1 MAIFSRLNRSKPTTE
16 EVPMTISRRNVLLG
30 ATASAALLPI
40 ASRAQA
46 SDVVIGVIYPLSG
59 ASAQIGVDAQKA
71 FDTAA
76 EIINKNFDFDLP
88 LARGEGLPGLG
99 GAKVRLIF
107 ADHQADPQ
115 KGRAEAERLITQEKV
130 CAVIGTYQS
139 AVAVTVS
146 QICERY
152 QIPFLSA
159 DNSSPSLHRR
169 GLKFY
174 FRASPHDEMYSK
186 AMFDFFDEMKKKGT
200 KIGTLSLFHEDTIF
214 GTDSGNA
221 QTKLANER
229 GYKVVA
235 DVKYRANSPSLS
247 AEVQQLKAAN
257 ADVLMPS
264 SYTTDGILLVKTMG
278 ELGYKPP
285 AIVAQDAGFSEK
297 ALYDAVGDKLEG
309 VISRGTFSLDL
320 AAKRPMVGKINDM
333 YKAKSGKDLNDYS
346 SRQFMALIVMADA
359 INRAKSTDGEKIREA
374 LAATELPGE
383 QTIMPW
389 KRIKFDEMGQNND
402 ADPVL
407 LQYVGGKFVTIFPP
421 QAAVAEAVWPMK

>member
-1 MAIFSRLNRSKPTTE
+1 
-16 EVPMTISRRNVLLG
+16 MTITRRNVLLG
-30 ATASAALLPI
+30 TAAAAAFAPI
-40 ASRAQA
+40 AARAQTA
-46 SDVVIGVIYPLSG
+46 EVAIGLLYPLSG
-59 ASAQIGVDAQKA
+59 ANAQIGVDAQHA
-71 FDTAA
+71 YGTAA
-76 EIINKNFDFDLP
+76 EIINKNYDFDLP
-88 LARGEGLPGLG
+88 MAKGEGLSGLG
-99 GAKVRLIF
+99 GAKIRLVF
-107 ADHQADPQ
+107 ADHQSDPQ
-115 KGRAEAERLITQEKV
+115 KGRAETERLITQEKV
-130 CAVIGTYQS
+130 SAVIGTYQS

-152 QIPFLSA
+152 QIPFISA

-174 FRASPHDEMYSK
+174 FRAAPHDEMYSA
-186 AMFDFFDEMKKKGT
+186 AMFDFFDALKKKGT
-200 KIGTLSLFHEDTIF
+200 RIETLALFHEDTIF

-221 QTKLANER
+221 QLKLASER
-229 GYKVVA
+229 GYKIVA
-235 DVKYRANSPSLS
+235 DIKYRSNSPSLS

-264 SYTTDGILLVKTMG
+264 SYTTDGILLVKTMA
-278 ELGYKPP
+278 ELGYKPN

-320 AAKRPMVGKINDM
+320 ATKRPMVGKLNAM
-333 YKAKSGKDLNDYS
+333 FKEKSGKDFNDLT
-346 SRQFMALIVMADA
+346 SRQFMGLIVMADA

-374 LAATELPGE
+374 LATTDIAGE

-389 KRIKFDEMGQNND
+389 KRIKFDDMGQNND

-421 QAAVAEAVWPMK
+421 QAAIAEPMWPMK

>member
-1 MAIFSRLNRSKPTTE
+1 
-16 EVPMTISRRNVLLG
+16 MTITRRNVLLG
-30 ATASAALLPI
+30 ATAAAALAPI
-40 ASRAQA
+40 AVRAQT
-46 SDVVIGVIYPLSG
+46 SEVLIGVIYPFSG
-59 ASAQIGVDAQKA
+59 ASAQQGIDAQKA
-71 FDTAA
+71 YETAA
-76 EIINKNFDFDLP
+76 EIINKDYDFDLP
-88 LARGEGLPGLG
+88 LAKGEGLPGLG
-99 GAKVRLIF
+99 GAKIRLIF
-107 ADHQADPQ
+107 ADHQSDPQ
-115 KGRAEAERLITQEKV
+115 KGRAETERLITQEKV

-152 QIPFLSA
+152 QIPFISA

-174 FRASPHDEMYSK
+174 FRAAPHDEMYSA
-186 AMFDFFDEMKKKGT
+186 AMFDFFDALKKKGT
-200 KIGTLSLFHEDTIF
+200 KIETLSLFHEDTIY

-221 QTKLANER
+221 QLKLAGDR
-229 GYKVVA
+229 GYKVLA
-235 DVKYRANSPSLS
+235 DIKYRSNSPSLS

-278 ELGYKPP
+278 ELGYKPN

-320 AAKRPMVGKINDM
+320 ATKRPMVGKINAM
-333 YKAKSGKDLNDYS
+333 FKEKSGKDFNDLT
-346 SRQFMALIVMADA
+346 SRQFMGLIVMAEA
-359 INRAKSTDGEKIREA
+359 ISRAKSTDGDKIREA
-374 LAATELPGE
+374 LVATNIPGE

-389 KRIKFDEMGQNND
+389 KLIKFDEMGQNND

-407 LQYVGGKFVTIFPP
+407 LQYIGGKFVTIYPP

>member
-1 MAIFSRLNRSKPTTE
+1 
-16 EVPMTISRRNVLLG
+16 MTISRRKVLLG
-30 ATASAALLPI
+30 ATAAALAPM
-40 ASRAQA
+40 AARAQA
-46 SDVVIGVIYPLSG
+46 GEVVIGVIYPFSG
-59 ASAQIGVDAQKA
+59 ASAQQGIDAQKA
-71 FDTAA
+71 YETALDV
-76 EIINKNFDFDLP
+76 INKSYDFDLP
-88 LARGEGLPGLG
+88 LAKGEGLPGLG
-99 GAKVRLIF
+99 GAKLRLVF
-107 ADHQADPQ
+107 ADHQSDPQ
-115 KGRAEAERLITQEKV
+115 KGRAETERLITQEKV

-152 QIPFLSA
+152 QTPFVSA

-169 GLKFY
+169 GLKYY
-174 FRASPHDEMYSK
+174 FRAAPHDEMYSQ
-186 AMFDFFDEMKKKGT
+186 AMFDFFDDMKKKGT
-200 KIGTLSLFHEDTIF
+200 KIETLSLFHEDTIF

-221 QTKLANER
+221 QAKLAADRN
-229 GYKVVA
+229 YKVVA
-235 DVKYRANSPSLS
+235 DIKYRANSPSLS
-247 AEVQQLKAAN
+247 AEVQQLKTAN

-264 SYTTDGILLVKTMG
+264 SYTTDGILLVKTMA
-278 ELGYKPP
+278 ELGYKPN

-320 AAKRPMVGKINDM
+320 AQKRPMVGTLNAMFKE
-333 YKAKSGKDLNDYS
+333 KSGKDFNDLT
-346 SRQFMALIVMADA
+346 SRQFMGLIVLADA
-359 INRAKSTDGEKIREA
+359 INRAKSTDGEKIRDA
-374 LAATELPGE
+374 MAATDIPGE

-402 ADPVL
+402 ANPVL

>member
-1 MAIFSRLNRSKPTTE
+1 
-16 EVPMTISRRNVLLG
+16 MTISRRNVLLG
-30 ATASAALLPI
+30 ATASAALLPV
-40 ASRAQA
+40 ASRAQT
-46 SDVVIGVIYPLSG
+46 SEVVIGVIYPLSG

-71 FDTAA
+71 FETAA
-76 EIINKNFDFDLP
+76 ELINKNFDLDLP

-99 GAKVRLIF
+99 GAKVRLVF

-130 CAVIGTYQS
+130 CAIIGSYQS
-139 AVAVTVS
+139 AVAVTIS
-146 QICERY
+146 QTCERY
-152 QIPFLSA
+152 QTPFMSA

-186 AMFDFFDEMKKKGT
+186 AMFDFFDDMKKKGT
-200 KIGTLSLFHEDTIF
+200 KIETLSLFHEDTIF

-221 QTKLANER
+221 QTKLAAER
-229 GYKVVA
+229 NYKIVS

-247 AEVQQLKAAN
+247 AEVHQLKAAN

-309 VISRGTFSLDL
+309 VISRGSFSLDL

-333 YKAKSGKDLNDYS
+333 FKEKSGKDFNDYS
-346 SRQFMALIVMADA
+346 SRQFMALILMADA
-359 INRAKSTDGEKIREA
+359 INRAKSTDGEKIRDA
-374 LAATELPGE
+374 LAATDIPGE

-389 KRIKFDEMGQNND
+389 KRVKYDETGQNND

-407 LQYVGGKFVTIFPP
+407 LQYTGGKFVTIFPP
-421 QAAVAEAVWPMK
+421 QAAVAEATWPMK

>member
-1 MAIFSRLNRSKPTTE
+1 
-16 EVPMTISRRNVLLG
+16 MTITRRNVLLG

-40 ASRAQA
+40 AARAQT
-46 SDVVIGVIYPLSG
+46 SEVVIGVIYPLSG
-59 ASAQIGVDAQKA
+59 ASAQIGVDAQKSYE
-71 FDTAA
+71 TAA
-76 EIINKNFDFDLP
+76 EVINKNYDFDLP
-88 LARGEGLPGLG
+88 LARGEGLSGLG
-99 GAKVRLIF
+99 GAKVRLVF

-130 CAVIGTYQS
+130 CAIIGTYQS

-152 QIPFLSA
+152 QIPFISA

-174 FRASPHDEMYSK
+174 FRAAPHDEMFSG
-186 AMFDFFDEMKKKGT
+186 AMFDFFDAMKKKGT
-200 KIGTLSLFHEDTIF
+200 KIETLSLFHEDTIF

-221 QTKLANER
+221 QLKLAGER
-229 GYKVVA
+229 GYKVLS
-235 DVKYRANSPSLS
+235 DIKYRSNSPSLS

-264 SYTTDGILLVKTMG
+264 SYTTDGILLVKTMA
-278 ELGYKPP
+278 ELGYKPN

-309 VISRGTFSLDL
+309 VISRGSFSLDL
-320 AAKRPMVGKINDM
+320 AAKRPMVAKINAM
-333 YKAKSGKDLNDYS
+333 FKEKSGKDLNDFS
-346 SRQFMALIVMADA
+346 SRQFMGLIVMADA
-359 INRAKSTDGEKIREA
+359 INRAKSIDGDKIRQA
-374 LAATELPGE
+374 LVATDMPGE
-383 QTIMPW
+383 TTIMPW
-389 KRIKFDEMGQNND
+389 KRVKFDEMGQNND

-407 LQYVGGKFVTIFPP
+407 LQYIGGKFVTIFPP
-421 QAAVAEAVWPMK
+421 QAAVAEATWPMK

>member
-1 MAIFSRLNRSKPTTE
+1 
-16 EVPMTISRRNVLLG
+16 MTISRRNVLLG
-30 ATASAALLPI
+30 ATASAALLPV
-40 ASRAQA
+40 ASRAQT
-46 SDVVIGVIYPLSG
+46 SEVVIGVIYPLSG

-71 FDTAA
+71 FETAA
-76 EIINKNFDFDLP
+76 ELINKNFDFDLP

-99 GAKVRLIF
+99 GAKVRLVF

-130 CAVIGTYQS
+130 CAIIGSYQS
-139 AVAVTVS
+139 AVAVTIS
-146 QICERY
+146 QTCERY
-152 QIPFLSA
+152 QTPFMSA

-186 AMFDFFDEMKKKGT
+186 AMFDFFDAMKKKGT
-200 KIGTLSLFHEDTIF
+200 KIETLSLFHEDTIF
-214 GTDSGNA
+214 GTDSANA
-221 QTKLANER
+221 QAKLAAER
-229 GYKVVA
+229 DYKIVS

-320 AAKRPMVGKINDM
+320 AQKRPMVGKINDM
-333 YKAKSGKDLNDYS
+333 FKEKSGKDFNDYS
-346 SRQFMALIVMADA
+346 SRQFMALILMADA
-359 INRAKSTDGEKIREA
+359 INRAKSTDGEKIRDA
-374 LAATELPGE
+374 LAATDIPGE

-389 KRIKFDEMGQNND
+389 KRVKYDETGQNND

-421 QAAVAEAVWPMK
+421 QAAVAEATWPMK